1 LIVLLACLGGM
12 VIAACSSTP
21 TGRTVASLPGTT
33 SSANATASSSS
44 GKNDQDIVNY
54 TRCLRAHGLNEP
66 DPRYVQHNGYSGLA
80 FQVPPTTAVNQ
91 PALTACN
98 HWIASMLAA
107 KHAGADRQLARW
119 LPSLVRYAQC
129 MRSHDISMLDPGSQ
143 GELNLGHVP
152 GISND
157 IGRYT
162 PQFRA
167 ADSACRHLLPAG
179 VHDDGTGP

>member
-1 LIVLLACLGGM
+1 
-12 VIAACSSTP
+12 
-21 TGRTVASLPGTT
+21 VASLPGGT
-33 SSANATASSSS
+33 SSANAAGSSSS
-44 GKNDQDIVNY
+44 SSKNDQDIVNY
-54 TRCLRAHGLNEP
+54 ARCLRAHGINEP
-66 DPRYVQHNGYSGLA
+66 DPRYVNHNGYSGLA
-80 FQVPPTTAVNQ
+80 FQVPPTSAVNQ

-98 HWIASMLAA
+98 HWVAGLEAA
-107 KHAGADRQLARW
+107 KRAGANQQLARW

-129 MRSHDISMLDPGSQ
+129 MRHHDIPMLDPGSE

-179 VHDDGTGP
+179 VRDDGTGP

>member
-1 LIVLLACLGGM
+1 
-12 VIAACSSTP
+12 
-21 TGRTVASLPGTT
+21 
-33 SSANATASSSS
+33 
-44 GKNDQDIVNY
+44 VNY
-54 TRCLRAHGLNEP
+54 ARCLRAHGINEP
-66 DPRYVQHNGYSGLA
+66 DPRYVNHNGYSGLA
-80 FQVPPTTAVNQ
+80 FQVPPTSAVNQ

-98 HWIASMLAA
+98 HWVAGLEAA
-107 KHAGADRQLARW
+107 KRAGANQQLARW

-129 MRSHDISMLDPGSQ
+129 MRHHDIPMLDPGSE

-179 VHDDGTGP
+179 VRDDGTGP